1 MPTAL
6 TPPYVAEAMVP
17 GEDHAALR
25 ALLGDLM
32 TTYGDVES
40 PEFLR
45 RAGTFGQYLPDSVL
59 EALRSL
65 RYLETEPAL
74 VVRNGPADD
83 DPGPTP
89 AHWADPASSAARA
102 HEFWLALLLAQL
114 GDLIGFT
121 ESQGGALCRNVLPMP
136 RAENDQTGYGS
147 RAELELHV
155 DDAVDDAR
163 GDVFGLLCLRPG
175 RSSAPTMI
183 APVAALDLSALDL
196 DALFTPQY
204 TFTADQASYDRPV
217 LFGDREAP
225 YIRMDLPF
233 TEISPEA
240 VAARRAVAGLYAAL
254 QAVTVDVP
262 LGRGEALLIDN
273 YRCVHGRRAFDAGY
287 DGADR
292 WLIKMTVTRDL
303 RRSRARRGGP
313 DQRVIAPLKEMAPL

>member
-6 TPPYVAEAMVP
+6 TPPYVAEAVVP
-17 GEDHAALR
+17 GRDHAALR
-25 ALLGDLM
+25 ALLGNLM

-45 RAGTFGQYLPDSVL
+45 RASTLGHHLPDAVL

-74 VVRNGPADD
+74 VVRNGPVDH

-89 AHWADPASSAARA
+89 AHWADPASTAARA

-114 GDLIGFT
+114 GDFIGFT
-121 ESQGGALCRNVLPMP
+121 ESQGGALCRNVLPLP

-204 TFTADQASYDRPV
+204 TFTADEASYDRPV

-240 VAARRAVAGLYAAL
+240 LAARRAVAGLYAAL
-254 QAVTVDVP
+254 QAVTVDVS
-262 LGRGEALLIDN
+262 LGPGEALLIDN
-273 YRCVHGRRAFDAGY
+273 YRCVHGRRSFDAGY

-303 RRSRARRGGP
+303 RRSRARRGGS